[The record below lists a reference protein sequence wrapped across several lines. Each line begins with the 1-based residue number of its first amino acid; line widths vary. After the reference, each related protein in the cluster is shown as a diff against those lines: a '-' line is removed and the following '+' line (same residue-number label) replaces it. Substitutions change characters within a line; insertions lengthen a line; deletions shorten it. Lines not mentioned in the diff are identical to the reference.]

1 MGSTPKSFT
10 YVASL
15 LLLISLSF
23 AFPGLTRRLE
33 RDQTQSAIND
43 TASCDAAS
51 FYTSSPRT
59 RISRVMPNVSKF
71 CPNLYTT
78 CCDTLDFKNI
88 QDWWQ
93 MDKTQYKSLL
103 HETRIETLKRKQE
116 MVYLYTN
123 ELLNLY
129 LQLKDRAKSITKRLS
144 SDLTC
149 KVAARNFLAF
159 TFDIAYFDSYRE
171 DLRTCMKHSN
181 SLQETLMCSACDPN
195 SRGFLDL
202 PNTLIRLDPLTC
214 QLTNKNCYNSVK
226 TNLNHIFPY
235 LQVTE
240 PLVRCNLQ
248 GKQTQ

>member
-1 MGSTPKSFT
+1 
-10 YVASL
+10 
-15 LLLISLSF
+15 
-23 AFPGLTRRLE
+23 
-33 RDQTQSAIND
+33 
-43 TASCDAAS
+43 
-51 FYTSSPRT
+51 
-59 RISRVMPNVSKF
+59 
-71 CPNLYTT
+71 
-78 CCDTLDFKNI
+78 
-88 QDWWQ
+88 
-93 MDKTQYKSLL
+93 
-103 HETRIETLKRKQE
+103 

-149 KVAARNFLAF
+149 KVAARNFLAYN
-159 TFDIAYFDSYRE
+159 FDIAFFDSYRE

-202 PNTLIRLDPLTC
+202 PNTLIRLDPQTC